1 MAGGVSSSW
10 DVKGQATQCPIC
22 YCLVGWQ
29 QRPVVAQTVMVSG
42 AFLYLSC
49 SDTVPQARTG
59 NVEWA
64 EGLPSRCEALG
75 SVPSTILQKPGQHL
89 GTGGRRIRN
98 LRLSSAT

>member
-1 MAGGVSSSW
+1 MGCERTGYSVSHLLLP
-10 DVKGQATQCPIC
+10 C
-22 YCLVGWQ
+22 
-29 QRPVVAQTVMVSG
+29 RVAAETCGSPNG
-42 AFLYLSC
+42 HGFRGL
-49 SDTVPQARTG
+49 PQARTG